1 MLCNGN
7 VPDANSPINFKNDS
21 FCPTSSRDFSTLSNK
36 SIMSL
41 ISIDSES
48 HWGISF
54 PEGQHTFIWIPSFSK
69 SFPSFWLFFR
79 VWKRFLQ
86 KFSFT
91 GVFSFFLLD
100 SLSSMQ
106 VKPSLTV
113 MHLPYLVKLDGTT
126 PSCIFV
132 WYLCILVFSS
142 NTSCRYFNVSSPC
155 DSLQCSIILCKG
167 LSCIPQ

>member
-1 MLCNGN
+1 MSNIFKRFQYLKQQ
-7 VPDANSPINFKNDS
+7 INHV
-21 FCPTSSRDFSTLSNK
+21 
-36 SIMSL
+36 
-41 ISIDSES
+41 IDLNRF
-48 HWGISF
+48 WFALGISF

-69 SFPSFWLFFR
+69 SFPSFWLFFG

-86 KFSFT
+86 KFPFT

-113 MHLPYLVKLDGTT
+113 MHLPYLVKLDGTI

-132 WYLCILVFSS
+132 WYLCIPVFSS
-142 NTSCRYFNVSSPC
+142 NTSCRNLMILLCVTVYNV
-155 DSLQCSIILCKG
+155 Q
-167 LSCIPQ
+167 